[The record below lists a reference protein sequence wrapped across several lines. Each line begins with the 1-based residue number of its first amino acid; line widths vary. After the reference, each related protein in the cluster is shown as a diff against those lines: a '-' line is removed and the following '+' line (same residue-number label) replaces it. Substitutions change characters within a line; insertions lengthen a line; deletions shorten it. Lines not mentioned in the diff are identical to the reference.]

1 MPRRMILK
9 EETSAYNI
17 ALDVVG
23 LIPGVGEFADLANA
37 LDYARKGDYLFS
49 ALSLV
54 SIIPEL
60 GDLVGK
66 GGKVAIALS
75 KLGKGGKAMSK
86 AGQAAVKN
94 KKFTDTS
101 DYIVKLKKVLTAN
114 QDLIDSVF
122 EKAAEIDNEEL
133 QEHLPRIKEAVD
145 LFIREAEEVETAVLE
160 ATLRE
165 CVRELLNEG
174 TEFRTLDSPLTYNR
188 YGDVKRIAYCDNSVT
203 EPPEY
208 RDAYFKEWENWRRY
222 TKNHSRRL
230 KKPVLEEIV
239 PGVSDVCIIGFL
251 DYHSQGTYNDGQN
264 THWYID
270 YMKTRG
276 DAQGTGIASKLM
288 DHWYQTV
295 PQPGDNVNF
304 GKMMR
309 KEIGHLKDKMVDK
322 HPDIK
327 TRGGVYY

>member
-1 MPRRMILK
+1 MTHRKTLR

-17 ALDVVG
+17 VLDVVG
-23 LIPGVGEFADLANA
+23 LIPGVGEFADLANS

-122 EKAAEIDNEEL
+122 EKAAQIDNEEL

-174 TEFRTLDSPLTYNR
+174 VEFRTLDSPLTYNR
-188 YGDVKRIAYCDNSVT
+188 YGNVKRIAYCDNSVT
-203 EPPEY
+203 EPPEH
-208 RDAYFKEWENWRRY
+208 RDAYFKEWEKWRRY
-222 TKNHSRRL
+222 TKNHGRRL

-251 DYHSQGTYNDGQN
+251 DYHQYSTTSNGSKM
-264 THWYID
+264 WYID

-276 DAQGTGIASKLM
+276 DSTGQGVASKLM
-288 DHWYQTV
+288 DQFYETV
-295 PQPGDNVNF
+295 PQPGDHVHF

-309 KEIGHLKDKMVDK
+309 KEIGHLKDKMKERYPEIDT
-322 HPDIK
+322 I
-327 TRGGVYY
+327 GSVYW

>member
-1 MPRRMILK
+1 MPRRKTLK

-17 ALDVVG
+17 VLDVVG
-23 LIPGVGEFADLANA
+23 LIPGIGEFADLANS

-75 KLGKGGKAMSK
+75 KLGKSGKAISK
-86 AGQAAVKN
+86 AGQAAAKN

-122 EKAAEIDNEEL
+122 EKAAEIDNKEL

-145 LFIREAEEVETAVLE
+145 LFIREAEEVEAAVDE
-160 ATLRE
+160 AVLRE

-174 TEFRTLDSPLTYNR
+174 VEFRTLDSPLTYSRASN
-188 YGDVKRIAYCDNSVT
+188 VKRIAYCDVT
-203 EPPEY
+203 VTSPPDG
-208 RDAYFKEWENWRRY
+208 RDAYFKEWEKWRRR
-222 TKNHSRRL
+222 TKSGRKKL
-230 KKPVLEEIV
+230 KKPVLEEII

-251 DYHSQGTYNDGQN
+251 DYHSQGESSDGN
-264 THWYID
+264 VMWYID

-276 DAQGTGIASKLM
+276 DSQGSGVASKLM
-288 DHWYQTV
+288 DQFYETV
-295 PQPGDNVNF
+295 AQPGDNVNF

-309 KEIGHLKDKMVDK
+309 KEIGYLKDKMKDRYPEVNT
-322 HPDIK
+322 I
-327 TRGGVYY
+327 GSVYF